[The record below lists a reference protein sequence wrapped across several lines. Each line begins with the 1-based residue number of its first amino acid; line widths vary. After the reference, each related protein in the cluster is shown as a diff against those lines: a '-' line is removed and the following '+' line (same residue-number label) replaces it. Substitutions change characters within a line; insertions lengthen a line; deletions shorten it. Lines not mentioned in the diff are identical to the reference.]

1 MHYLISH
8 KHYEIRATESI
19 GRFQSTGKPPIE
31 INSYALGTSFI
42 LELKDTPTEFAN
54 APPTQAPRHPFLS
67 TPVGASDRS
76 TARLC
81 FGRTG
86 DPHGTQPPVLRDPS
100 QGPGTG
106 GHGGPRALRTA
117 ERPGFLD
124 APVTWPVCVTFSP
137 VGAMRTP
144 KHLAPRGRLS
154 AAAPLRPR
162 CLQKVTAAAILRA
175 DP

>member
-1 MHYLISH
+1 MTRLEPQKQSVVWSPPGSAPQQLHRHPLHFGVQGHSHRIS
-8 KHYEIRATESI
+8 
-19 GRFQSTGKPPIE
+19 
-31 INSYALGTSFI
+31 
-42 LELKDTPTEFAN
+42 N
-54 APPTQAPRHPFLS
+54 APPPPAPRQPFSS
-67 TPVGASDRS
+67 TPLGAGDRS
-76 TARLC
+76 TARPC
-81 FGRTG
+81 FGHTG
-86 DPHGTQPPVLRDPS
+86 DPGDPHSTRPPVLRGPS

-117 ERPGFLD
+117 ERPGILD

-144 KHLAPRGRLS
+144 KHLTPRGRLS